1 MIESQKEINIL
12 MLQSTI
18 NIDLLDAEDIPA
30 HVSFPNSDI
39 SQKNN
44 QFLVTLKLS
53 EPTNRMILKIR
64 ASEGLYGS
72 LNVFIIPQQT
82 ESKIWKWIDIPILP
96 LSLHE
101 KVSSLPNTDDL
112 ELSSIT
118 LTGTFS
124 QNDILNW
131 ISSCLPNVPKM
142 NESGETKLYYKS
154 TFIGTFLA
162 ISLTNEKWIISSN
175 NLSTLTIIK

>member
-1 MIESQKEINIL
+1 MNTYSGAGIVGFKAQYTFTLLPNEAAYQLMIESQKEINIL

-30 HVSFPNSDI
+30 HVSFPNCDI

-53 EPTNRMILKIR
+53 EPTNTMVLKIR

-82 ESKIWKWIDIPILP
+82 ESKI
-96 LSLHE
+96 
-101 KVSSLPNTDDL
+101 
-112 ELSSIT
+112 
-118 LTGTFS
+118 
-124 QNDILNW
+124 
-131 ISSCLPNVPKM
+131 
-142 NESGETKLYYKS
+142 
-154 TFIGTFLA
+154 
-162 ISLTNEKWIISSN
+162 
-175 NLSTLTIIK
+175 